1 MSKVKIKRLNLISSI
16 DLNYYLREDVV
27 KTSIQHNILSR
38 ILQVKNKLIR
48 YLKSLLI
55 TDSIAH

>member
-27 KTSIQHNILSR
+27 KTPIQYILSS
-38 ILQVKNKLIR
+38 ILPVKNKLIR
-48 YLKSLLI
+48 YLKNLLI
-55 TDSIAH
+55 TDR